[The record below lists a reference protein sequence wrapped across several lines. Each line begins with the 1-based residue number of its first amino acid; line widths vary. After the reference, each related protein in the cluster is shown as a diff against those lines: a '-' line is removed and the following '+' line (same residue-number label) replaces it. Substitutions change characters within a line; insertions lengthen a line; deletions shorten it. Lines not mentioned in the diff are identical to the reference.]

1 MVEYVKIRFGN
12 DFDRTGSRFEDTVE
26 DMFRSMGPMFSLG
39 ERSWKPQMDIYE
51 TEEKIII
58 LVELAGVRKDDLDI
72 EVNSK
77 AIKIAGGRVVNPGV
91 EGCKYRLAE
100 IQYGRF
106 ERIVVLPS
114 YIDTEKVEAS
124 FKDGFLTIRL
134 AKMPVE
140 RTMRIPVSD
149 D

>member
-1 MVEYVKIRFGN
+1 MVEYIKIRFGN

-39 ERSWKPQMDIYE
+39 DRSWKPQMDVYE
-51 TEEKIII
+51 TEENIII
-58 LVELAGVRKDDLDI
+58 LVELAGVQKEDLDI

-91 EGCKYRLAE
+91 DGCKYRLAE
-100 IQYGRF
+100 IQYGKF
-106 ERIVVLPS
+106 ERIVVLPV
-114 YIDTEKVEAS
+114 YIDTENVEAS
-124 FKDGFLTIRL
+124 FRDGFLTINL
-134 AKMPVE
+134 TKKPLE
-140 RTMRIPVSD
+140 KSMRIPISD